1 MKLSYIISAIE
12 EYAPLSLQE
21 KWDNS
26 GLQVG
31 LPPEADGECT
41 GALLCL
47 DVTPDVIAEAVRR
60 GCNLVVSHHPLLF
73 KGLKRLTG
81 RTLAERAVAAAVR
94 AGVAVYS
101 SHTALDSTRGG
112 VSCEM
117 AKLLGATPVR
127 VLAPAACTD
136 LLVRVTCPRA
146 QAADVRLILL
156 GAESAGCDYF
166 DLDGEKANSP
176 EAADFPE
183 NIVRH
188 EPLCRV
194 EARMAADAVG
204 AAVRALRDMPGADR
218 LRVELLALDGSSD
231 LYGLGV
237 VATFDSPV
245 SMVALATLVKERFH
259 RNCFRAGG
267 GYDPAAKVTRI
278 ALCGGSGGEFIGMAA
293 AAGAQV
299 YITADVRYHDF
310 VDNADGAMA
319 IFDIGHFESEKCAKD
334 IFYRV
339 ITNKF
344 PNFAVYYSEI
354 ESNPVKYL

>member
-1 MKLSYIISAIE
+1 MKLSHIISAIE

-41 GALLCL
+41 GALLCV
-47 DVTPDVIAEAVRR
+47 DVTPEVIDEAVRR

-73 KGLKRLTG
+73 KGLKRLAG
-81 RTLAERAVAAAVR
+81 RTLAERAVASAVR
-94 AGVAVYS
+94 AGMAVYS

-117 AKLLGATPVR
+117 AHLLGATPVG

-136 LLVRVTCPRA
+136 LLVRVTCRRTVA
-146 QAADVRLILL
+146 GDVRLILL
-156 GAESAGCDYF
+156 NADSAGCDYF
-166 DLDGEKANSP
+166 DIDGEKANSP
-176 EAADFPE
+176 EAPDFPA
-183 NIVRH
+183 NIVCH

-194 EARMAADAVG
+194 EARVEAGAVSRILG
-204 AAVRALRDMPGADR
+204 ALRDMPQSDS
-218 LRVELLALDGSSD
+218 LRVELLALDGASD

-237 VATFDSPV
+237 IATYDNPV

-278 ALCGGSGGEFIGMAA
+278 ALCGGSGGEFIGHAA

-310 VDNADGAMA
+310 VDNASGSMA

-339 ITNKF
+339 IKNKF

-354 ESNPVKYL
+354 ESNPVIYL